1 MDPDVEKLTVMPL
14 SKEEITFD
22 VKEENSYLEWE
33 FETKN
38 RDIDFSLLFKGESPE
53 GMEHVVFIPKQRMDT
68 CYEPERGCFKCEK
81 VGNYSI
87 VFDNSFSW
95 LHSKEVY
102 YKAGVRGPRNKDIYD
117 AM

>member
-1 MDPDVEKLTVMPL
+1 IKHGRPVPKSYYRSKRGKKLSMDPDVEKLTVMPL

-53 GMEHVVFIPKQRMDT
+53 GIEHVVFIPKQRMDT

-81 VGNYSI
+81 VGNC
-87 VFDNSFSW
+87 
-95 LHSKEVY
+95 E
-102 YKAGVRGPRNKDIYD
+102 
-117 AM
+117 